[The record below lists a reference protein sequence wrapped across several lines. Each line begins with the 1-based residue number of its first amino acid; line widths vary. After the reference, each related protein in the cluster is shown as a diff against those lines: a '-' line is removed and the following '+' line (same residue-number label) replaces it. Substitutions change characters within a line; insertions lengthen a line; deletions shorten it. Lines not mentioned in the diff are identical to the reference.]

1 MRIFKLFPIIISG
14 LLAACAPANNENES
28 EIETIT
34 PVTIT
39 HISVGPVSEKIDL
52 NATTVNK
59 KNIVRSNMA
68 GIIESV
74 EINVG
79 DNVQKGQVIFRLKT
93 KEALALEK
101 SMVSDSSLIFKG
113 SIAIKATKNGS
124 VSTLS
129 HQKGDYVQEGDE
141 LAQITDPNSLT
152 FLLDVPFELRKFVKS
167 GALCD
172 IVLPDNRQLVGQ
184 IVSSLPVMDINS
196 QIESF
201 VVKPQTNEQLPEN
214 LIARIR
220 IIKSEKSH
228 ANILPK
234 SAVLTNET
242 QTEFWIM
249 KLMNDSIAVK
259 VPIKRGVEDGDNVE
273 IVQPSFLET
282 DRILLTGNYGL
293 SDTAKVTVVK

>member
-39 HISVGPVSEKIDL
+39 HISVGSVSEKIDL

-59 KNIVRSNMA
+59 KNIIRSNMA

-273 IVQPSFLET
+273 IAQPIFLAT

-293 SDTAKVTVVK
+293 SDTAKVSVVK